1 MPDTLGHAV
10 GAERFELLARLA
22 GNEVSCTILNYNNGC
37 GVICTS
43 LVHELLLKFWVE
55 TPGCHL

>member
-22 GNEVSCTILNYNNGC
+22 GNEVRFAG
-37 GVICTS
+37 GICIFVTQAHYIRTQHG
-43 LVHELLLKFWVE
+43 L
-55 TPGCHL
+55 